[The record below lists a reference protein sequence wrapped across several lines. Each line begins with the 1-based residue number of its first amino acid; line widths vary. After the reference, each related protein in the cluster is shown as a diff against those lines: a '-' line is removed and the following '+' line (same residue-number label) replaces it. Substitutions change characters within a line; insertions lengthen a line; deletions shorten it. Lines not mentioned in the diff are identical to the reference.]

1 MYALDNDSGVQ
12 TMPEVKAK
20 KFNHTDP
27 RWFTEGGNGVAPS
40 YPGAD
45 WFNIV
50 QAELLNILIEANITP
65 DKSQLNQITLAIK
78 EVVKNSV
85 AESLDGKAN
94 KKHTHSISDITDLEE
109 ALEEASKKGLPVGS
123 IIGFDKAITPPGF
136 LRCDGSTFSPSI
148 YPDLYRARQNNNV
161 LPNLTR
167 SDVGSTSYFAVDD
180 IPDGWIYFD
189 DIATQVT
196 QSTYP
201 ELYQHLVRKYG
212 SISAVPKAQDRF
224 IRNAGNGLSVGQIQD
239 DAIRNITGEIDLS
252 SLGSGNQFLE
262 FGEGVNSQVFKGAL
276 IPQAAKWSSWSS
288 DQSGGGNVPRGF
300 KFDASEVVP
309 VAEENRPKALVLKK
323 CIKAK
328 NNFDDVVFWIKA
340 FGSIQ
345 NEGQMNAAN
354 LAQDIQNVRSEK
366 ADKTHTHSYLDITN
380 FTTGV
385 ASTYQGNFQENGWRK
400 SSDGFIEQWGK
411 VLLNPGSGSGTDNPI
426 NFPIA
431 FPNKVLNVVMS
442 YALMTDKRI
451 TQDPVLS
458 ALSETGMTIRQQ
470 SDRNVLVY
478 WRAIGR

>member
-20 KFNHTDP
+20 KFNHNEP

-78 EVVKNSV
+78 EVVKISV

-94 KKHTHSISDITDLEE
+94 KKHKHSISDITDLEE

-136 LRCDGSTFSPSI
+136 LRCDGSTFSSST

-189 DIATQVT
+189 DIATKVT

-224 IRNAGNGLSVGQIQD
+224 IRNAGNGLSVGQTQD
-239 DAIRNITGEIDLS
+239 DAIRNIKGQLTIDDYDRDKITGAFKFI
-252 SLGSGNQFLE
+252 
-262 FGEGVNSQVFKGAL
+262 GEGR
-276 IPQAAKWSSWSS
+276 AAGN
-288 DQSGGGNVPRGF
+288 SGGGSLVE
-300 KFDASEVVP
+300 FDASHVVP
-309 VAEENRPKALVLKK
+309 TAEENRPKALVLKK

-328 NNFDDVVFWIKA
+328 NNFDDVAFWIKA
-340 FGSIQ
+340 FGSVE
-345 NEGQMNAAN
+345 NEGQMDAAN
-354 LAQDIQNVRSEK
+354 LAQDIQDIRHGK
-366 ADKTHTHSYLDITN
+366 ANKEHNHSYNEIVD
-380 FTTGV
+380 FTSGV
-385 ASTYQGNFQENGWRK
+385 AAQFFYQKTENFEVFKYPDGSMIQIYKSNPILNHSNTSAGFTFNWAQAFTSIPALTWSV
-400 SSDGFIEQWGK
+400 SSDQDAARDCWVTFNK
-411 VLLNPGSGSGTDNPI
+411 SGTTNT
-426 NFPIA
+426 
-431 FPNKVLNVVMS
+431 KVKYWIFEGS
-442 YALMTDKRI
+442 YNTSNLEVNI
-451 TQDPVLS
+451 
-458 ALSETGMTIRQQ
+458 I
-470 SDRNVLVY
+470 
-478 WRAIGR
+478 AIGKWK

>member
-20 KFNHTDP
+20 KFNHTEP

-50 QAELLNILIEANITP
+50 QAELLNILTEANIAP

-85 AESLDGKAN
+85 SKSVEGKAN
-94 KKHTHSISDITDLEE
+94 KTHKHPVSDITGLQDALDE
-109 ALEEASKKGLPVGS
+109 AGKKGLPVGS

-136 LRCDGSTFSPSI
+136 LRCDGSTFSSAT
-148 YPDLYRARQNNNV
+148 YPDLYRARKNNNV

-167 SDVGSTSYFAVDD
+167 SDVGMTAYFAVDD

-224 IRNAGNGLSVGQIQD
+224 IRNAGNGLSVGQTQE
-239 DAIRNITGEIDLS
+239 DAIRNITGGVDANYGGKSVLYTEASGAFVAEDI
-252 SLGSGNQFLE
+252 GSNRYSFYTS
-262 FGEGVNSQVFKGAL
+262 NHMY
-276 IPQAAKWSSWSS
+276 
-288 DQSGGGNVPRGF
+288 RGKDI
-300 KFDASEVVP
+300 KFDASRVVP
-309 VAEENRPKALVLKK
+309 TADENRPKALVLKK

-328 NNFDDVVFWIKA
+328 NNFDDVAFWIKA
-340 FGSIQ
+340 FGSVE
-345 NEGQMNAAN
+345 NEGQMDAAN
-354 LAQDIQNVRSEK
+354 LAQDIQDIRHGK
-366 ADKTHTHSYLDITN
+366 ANKEHNHSYNEIVD
-380 FTTGV
+380 FTSGV
-385 ASTYQGNFQENGWRK
+385 AAQFFYQKTENFEVFKYPDGSMIQIYKSNPILNHSNTSAGFMFNWAQAFTSIPALTWSV
-400 SSDGFIEQWGK
+400 SSDQDAARDCWVTFNK
-411 VLLNPGSGSGTDNPI
+411 SGTTNT
-426 NFPIA
+426 
-431 FPNKVLNVVMS
+431 KVKYWIFEGS
-442 YALMTDKRI
+442 YNTSNLEVNI
-451 TQDPVLS
+451 
-458 ALSETGMTIRQQ
+458 I
-470 SDRNVLVY
+470 
-478 WRAIGR
+478 AIGKWK

>member
-20 KFNHTDP
+20 KFNHTEP

-50 QAELLNILIEANITP
+50 QAELLNILTEANIAP

-85 AESLDGKAN
+85 SNSVEGKAN
-94 KKHTHSISDITDLEE
+94 KTHKHPVSDITGLQDALDE
-109 ALEEASKKGLPVGS
+109 AGKKGLPVGS

-136 LRCDGSTFSPSI
+136 LRCDGSTFSSAT
-148 YPDLYRARQNNNV
+148 YPDLYRARKNNNV

-167 SDVGSTSYFAVDD
+167 SDVGMTAYFAVDD

-224 IRNAGNGLSVGQIQD
+224 IRNAGNGLSVGQIQE

-252 SLGSGNQFLE
+252 SLGNGNQFLE
-262 FGEGVNSQVFKGAL
+262 FGAEVNSQVFKGAL
-276 IPQAAKWSSWSS
+276 KPQPAKWSSWSY
-288 DQSGGGNVPRGF
+288 DQNGGGNVPRGF

-366 ADKTHTHSYLDITN
+366 ADKSHKHSYLDITN

-385 ASTYQGNFQENGWRK
+385 ASTYQGNLQENGWRK
-400 SSDGFIEQWGK
+400 SPDGFIEQWGK
-411 VLLNPGSGSGTDNPI
+411 VLLNPGSSGGTDTQVR
-426 NFPIA
+426 FPIT
-431 FPNKVLNVVMS
+431 FPNKILNVQVS
-442 YALMTDKRI
+442 YGLMTNKRI
-451 TQDPVLS
+451 TQDTVLS

-470 SDRNVLVY
+470 SDREVVVY
-478 WRAIGR
+478 WYAIGR